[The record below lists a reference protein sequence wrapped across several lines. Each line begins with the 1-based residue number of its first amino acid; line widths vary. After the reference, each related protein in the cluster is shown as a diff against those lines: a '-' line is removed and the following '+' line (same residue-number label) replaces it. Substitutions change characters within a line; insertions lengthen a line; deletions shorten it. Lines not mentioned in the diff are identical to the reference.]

1 MQGPPQI
8 PLRISSIPPNQSP
21 RKLSLPSQKSYAFL
35 RQEASE
41 STCPTPA
48 NTSSYRGCGSG
59 RPRTPQAQLMTMKE
73 LPSPPPAEYDEG
85 GVRSMVMGSEPQ
97 VWSRSPPPT
106 RDSEIT
112 HASPESGTSVGHG
125 NIENFIVNPIIPPSP
140 PQPASTH
147 SRTNSMYSR
156 SYSFPAPPSAP
167 LTLTGVEQFASFDWM
182 STVDAKHPIEQ
193 PPDVP
198 QKSQSRRN
206 KKARK
211 VMGIEDSSTQEDTNK
226 SGNQGRPVQMS
237 KTQKEKDRKKR
248 GKAKIVI
255 EHVDIIGDKFW
266 ERRPWILSGRAG

>member
-1 MQGPPQI
+1 
-8 PLRISSIPPNQSP
+8 
-21 RKLSLPSQKSYAFL
+21 
-35 RQEASE
+35 
-41 STCPTPA
+41 
-48 NTSSYRGCGSG
+48 
-59 RPRTPQAQLMTMKE
+59 
-73 LPSPPPAEYDEG
+73 
-85 GVRSMVMGSEPQ
+85 
-97 VWSRSPPPT
+97 
-106 RDSEIT
+106 
-112 HASPESGTSVGHG
+112 
-125 NIENFIVNPIIPPSP
+125 
-140 PQPASTH
+140 
-147 SRTNSMYSR
+147 
-156 SYSFPAPPSAP
+156 
-167 LTLTGVEQFASFDWM
+167 VEQFASFDWM

-226 SGNQGRPVQMS
+226 SGNQDRPVQMS